1 MPDLTIH
8 ARPEAVGLCSQRLA
22 HIDKWREKLVS
33 DGKLAG
39 LMTLIAR
46 RGEVAH
52 WGVSG
57 FADKERERPMA
68 PDTIFRI
75 YSMTKAITSV
85 ALMMIY
91 EEGRFQLDDPIS
103 RYLPAFAGSRVAVI
117 EAGVIVDTV
126 RAAREITFRD
136 LLSHT
141 SGLTYG
147 NTQSSPVEA
156 MYHDAGESRR
166 LSWIIPRRT

>member
-1 MPDLTIH
+1 MAGWFPTCRCNTCLTMPLTARKRRSHCPRCTTVGKRVMPDLTIH
-8 ARPEAVGLCSQRLA
+8 ARPEAVGLSSQRLA
-22 HIDKWREKLVS
+22 HIDKWREKLLS

-39 LMTLIAR
+39 LMTLVAR

-85 ALMMIY
+85 ALMMLY

-103 RYLPAFAGSRVAVI
+103 RYLPAFAGSR
-117 EAGVIVDTV
+117 
-126 RAAREITFRD
+126 
-136 LLSHT
+136 
-141 SGLTYG
+141 
-147 NTQSSPVEA
+147 
-156 MYHDAGESRR
+156 
-166 LSWIIPRRT
+166 